1 MKPDRNASQE
11 ESAKAER
18 DDINF
23 PALLTATIMVLMVVV
38 LMWLFVPGRLGVVR
52 ARDINRPAAGITAPP
67 AQEVRRRLESHGSS
81 GERQETNAA
90 APATRR

>member
-1 MKPDRNASQE
+1 MKPNRNVSQE
-11 ESAKAER
+11 ESAKPER

-52 ARDINRPAAGITAPP
+52 ARDIHGPAAGITAPP
-67 AQEVRRRLESHGSS
+67 AQEVRRRLESH
-81 GERQETNAA
+81 EFFEKDKKRDATVPAA
-90 APATRR
+90 RR